1 MKNLTYLG
9 LLSVPFCLGQHVSAQ
24 TAEQAKSVSQQ
35 KPNIIFILADDMGY
49 GDVSAY
55 NKDSHIQTRH
65 IDQMAANGVMFTDAH
80 SCSAVSTPT
89 RYGILTG
96 RYNWRSSLKSGVLY
110 GYSRPI
116 IPTTRNT
123 MASMLKANGYTTA
136 CIGKWHLGWNW
147 GTKPGHEK
155 PDANALNDED
165 VDYSKPITNGP
176 ADLGFDYFYGFCGSL
191 DMAPYVYIENRQP
204 TTTQIVTVPAGK
216 KPGFWRAGAIGN
228 DFDHQDCLPNLTHR
242 AVDYINR
249 HAQDE
254 RPFFLY
260 LPLPAPHTPI
270 LPARAFKGK
279 TGLGDYGDFVLMVDD
294 VVGQVREALQRN
306 GIDSNTIVVFTTD
319 NGCSP
324 AGGIPEMAAKG
335 IMPTTSGEA

>member
-1 MKNLTYLG
+1 
-9 LLSVPFCLGQHVSAQ
+9 
-24 TAEQAKSVSQQ
+24 
-35 KPNIIFILADDMGY
+35 MGY

-116 IPTTRNT
+116 IPTTRST

-204 TTTQIVTVPAGK
+204 TTTQIGTVPAGK

-228 DFDHQDCLPNLTHR
+228 DFNHQDCLPNLTHR

-254 RPFFLY
+254 RPFSSICPY
-260 LPLPAPHTPI
+260 PPL
-270 LPARAFKGK
+270 
-279 TGLGDYGDFVLMVDD
+279 
-294 VVGQVREALQRN
+294 
-306 GIDSNTIVVFTTD
+306 
-319 NGCSP
+319 
-324 AGGIPEMAAKG
+324 IPPFCPPKPSKEKPDWVITA
-335 IMPTTSGEA
+335 TSF